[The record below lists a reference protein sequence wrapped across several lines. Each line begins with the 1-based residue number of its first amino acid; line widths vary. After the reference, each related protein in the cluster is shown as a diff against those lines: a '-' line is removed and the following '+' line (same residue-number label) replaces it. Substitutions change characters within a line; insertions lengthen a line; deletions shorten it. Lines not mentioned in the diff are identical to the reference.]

1 VVKTAQGKRIT
12 STTTQWN
19 HSQWRPAPFSLATA
33 KSVAAPL
40 LAYHPREFSPDHFSA
55 SLVITKDLV
64 GHVVGCSSH
73 SLKQVTD
80 ISSARVSA
88 FTQEADSCSERIIF
102 IWGTDKQLGD
112 VLVVL
117 GKQIA

>member
-1 VVKTAQGKRIT
+1 MVKTAQGKRIT

-19 HSQWRPAPFSLATA
+19 HSQWRPAPFSLATV

-40 LAYHPREFSPDHFSA
+40 LAYHPREFSPNHFSA
-55 SLVITKDLV
+55 SLVITEDLV

-102 IWGTDKQLGD
+102 IWGTDKQLRD